1 MTSDETRA
9 REQRAIE
16 EASEELGLASWY
28 RSCVGPLLHLHED
41 RFPSCCGGQC
51 EPCNQVLTDV
61 ALRARRILGID
72 ETGRALAED

>member
-1 MTSDETRA
+1 MTPDETKV
-9 REQRAIE
+9 REQRAID

-51 EPCNQVLTDV
+51 EPCNQVLGEV
-61 ALRARRILGID
+61 ALLARRRLGID
-72 ETGRALAED
+72 ETGNARVEG